1 MLDDT
6 ELIKFLKEEKGLL
19 IHYPLIYDKYAI
31 SAAIQPQRNFS
42 GKPFLVMT
50 QHPEIFK
57 KVHSFPDD
65 FFTENN
71 FVSYLKPSGKTN
83 AMLKMASQTGAYI
96 LVDDIVE
103 FHKNQLWNV
112 LKDSHQNTK
121 LLILVNH
128 DVNNEIIEKVK
139 NELNI
144 KFETFCDFTNENI
157 VLNFNKCKTKLSKH
171 QLNHLEFKK
180 EESCKNF
187 LYMKDLLESKERVD
201 LDISK
206 GGWINSSLLSLLH
219 IHSPKFLKLL
229 TNLNHDVNFKN
240 KKHLIISS
248 YQDNHG
254 LNIIS
259 TLLNYMDVS
268 NIIINNET
276 DCNKF
281 SNENQD
287 YRFSNENQEVFLICS
302 QNKELLKK
310 SLNHIYGVHILDNF
324 NCDDVNDIIEY
335 MIKRKNYDIIRYPV
349 NFYFY
354 LTDDVKDKEQ
364 YEINLKGILIPK
376 IESHLTRIKNMSR
389 LITKG
394 SQGLYLLR

>member
-1 MLDDT
+1 MLDET

-50 QHPEIFK
+50 QHSEIFK

-83 AMLKMASQTGAYI
+83 AMLKMASQTGAYLLI
-96 LVDDIVE
+96 DDIVE
-103 FHKNQLWNV
+103 FHRNQLWTV

-128 DVNNEIIEKVK
+128 DVSNEIIEKVK

-144 KFETFCDFTNENI
+144 KFETFCNFTNENI
-157 VLNFNKCKTKLSKH
+157 VLNFKRQKSKLSKQ
-171 QLNHLEFKK
+171 QLNHLELKK
-180 EESCKNF
+180 EEPCKNF

-201 LDISK
+201 SDISK

-248 YQDNHG
+248 YSDRHG

-259 TLLNYMDVS
+259 TLLNYMNIS
-268 NIIINNET
+268 NIILNNEN
-276 DCNKF
+276 DCNEF
-281 SNENQD
+281 NSG
-287 YRFSNENQEVFLICS
+287 ENQEVALICS
-302 QNKELLKK
+302 KNRELLKK
-310 SLNHIYGVHILDNF
+310 SLNHVYGIHVLDNF
-324 NCDDVNDIIEY
+324 NYDDVNDIIEY

-376 IESHLTRIKNMSR
+376 IESHLARIKNMSR

-394 SQGLYLLR
+394 SQGLHLLN